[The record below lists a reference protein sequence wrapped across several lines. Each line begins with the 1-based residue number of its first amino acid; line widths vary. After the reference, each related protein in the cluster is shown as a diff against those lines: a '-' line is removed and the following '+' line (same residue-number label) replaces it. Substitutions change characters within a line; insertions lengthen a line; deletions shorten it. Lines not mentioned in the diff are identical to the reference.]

1 MKILLTN
8 DDGIHAPGLLA
19 AARVLAS
26 VGELHI
32 VAPSREQSGVGSALT
47 LHDAIPVSA
56 VDTDELLGDEV
67 SPEYPITAFSVQGTP
82 ADSCVLALERLVGP
96 VDLVVSGIN
105 RGSNLGAD
113 ILISGTVGAALQGFL
128 RGFPTIAISV
138 GSVQNP
144 NFDGAARLLGLLA
157 AQLGRNQPPRTP
169 SPRTPFN
176 EAFFLN
182 VNLPN
187 LPLSE
192 INGVQI
198 TRLGG
203 RSWGESVREEGSE
216 EPKKYRISRNKPIPG
231 DNPEGTDI
239 WALKNNRIS
248 ITPLRVD
255 LTNGEQI
262 PPLESLLA
270 DIPAELL
277 HRQD

>member
-47 LHDAIPVSA
+47 LHDAIPVSQIEI
-56 VDTDELLGDEV
+56 DQLLGDEA

-169 SPRTPFN
+169 LNQT
-176 EAFFLN
+176 FFLN
-182 VNLPN
+182 VNMHN
-187 LPLSE
+187 VPLSE
-192 INGVQI
+192 INGVQV

-203 RSWGESVREEGSE
+203 RSWGESVREEGGE

-262 PPLESLLA
+262 PQLESLLA
-270 DIPAELL
+270 DTPAQLL

>member
-1 MKILLTN
+1 MVLKILLTN

-19 AARVLAS
+19 AARALAS

-47 LHDAIPVSA
+47 LHDAIQVS
-56 VDTDELLGDEV
+56 TIEIDELLGDEAR
-67 SPEYPITAFSVQGTP
+67 PQYPITAFSVLGTP
-82 ADSCVLALERLVGP
+82 ADSCVLALERLVGR

-105 RGSNLGAD
+105 RGSNVGAD
-113 ILISGTVGAALQGFL
+113 ILVSGTVGAALQGYL
-128 RGFPTIAISV
+128 RGFPTLAISV

-144 NFDGAARLLGLLA
+144 QYDGAARLLELLA
-157 AQLGRNQPPRTP
+157 AQLDRTP
-169 SPRTPFN
+169 PE

-187 LPLSE
+187 VPLSG

-203 RSWGESVREEGSE
+203 RSYGESVLEEGNQD
-216 EPKKYRISRNKPIPG
+216 PKRYRISRNKPIPG
-231 DNPEGTDI
+231 DSPEGTDI

-248 ITPLRVD
+248 ITPLQVD
-255 LTNGEQI
+255 LTKGEQI
-262 PPLESLLA
+262 PQMESLLA
-270 DIPAELL
+270 DLPALL
-277 HRQD
+277 LQSQD

>member
-47 LHDAIPVSA
+47 LHDAIPVSQIEI
-56 VDTDELLGDEV
+56 DQLLGDEA

-157 AQLGRNQPPRTP
+157 TQLGRNQPPRTP
-169 SPRTPFN
+169 FN
-176 EAFFLN
+176 ETFFLN

-187 LPLSE
+187 VPLSE
-192 INGVQI
+192 INGLQI

-203 RSWGESVREEGSE
+203 RSWGESVREEGSG

-262 PPLESLLA
+262 PQLESLLA
-270 DIPAELL
+270 DTPAELL
-277 HRQD
+277 HRED

>member
-1 MKILLTN
+1 MVLKILLTN

-19 AARVLAS
+19 AARALAS

-32 VAPSREQSGVGSALT
+32 VAPSLEQSGVGSALT
-47 LHDAIPVSA
+47 LHDAIKVSS
-56 VDTDELLGDEV
+56 VEIDELLGDEAR
-67 SPEYPITAFSVQGTP
+67 PQYPITAFSVLGTP
-82 ADSCVLALERLVGP
+82 ADSCVLALEHLVGR

-113 ILISGTVGAALQGFL
+113 IFVSGTVGAALQGYL
-128 RGFPTIAISV
+128 RGFPTVAISV

-144 NFDGAARLLGLLA
+144 QFDGAARLLGLLA
-157 AQLGRNQPPRTP
+157 AQLGGTPPGRTP
-169 SPRTPFN
+169 PA

-187 LPLSE
+187 VPLSG

-203 RSWGESVREEGSE
+203 RSYGESVREEGIE

-248 ITPLRVD
+248 ITPLQVD
-255 LTNGEQI
+255 LTNGKQI
-262 PPLESLLA
+262 PQLESLLA
-270 DIPAELL
+270 DLPAQLL
-277 HRQD
+277 QRQD

>member
-1 MKILLTN
+1 MTN

-19 AARVLAS
+19 AARALAS

-32 VAPSREQSGVGSALT
+32 VAPTREQSGVGSALT
-47 LHDAIPVSA
+47 LHDAIQVLPVEI
-56 VDTDELLGDEV
+56 DELLADE
-67 SPEYPITAFSVQGTP
+67 PRPQYPITAFSVLGTP
-82 ADSCVLALERLVGP
+82 ADSCVLALEQLVGR

-113 ILISGTVGAALQGFL
+113 IFVSGTVGAALQGFL
-128 RGFPTIAISV
+128 RGFPTLAISV

-144 NFDGAARLLGLLA
+144 QFDGAARLLGLLA
-157 AQLGRNQPPRTP
+157 DQLGRTP
-169 SPRTPFN
+169 TQ

-187 LPLSE
+187 VPLSG

-203 RSWGESVREEGSE
+203 RSYGESVREEGTE
-216 EPKKYRISRNKPIPG
+216 ELKKYRISRNKPIPG

-239 WALKNNRIS
+239 WALKNNQIS

-262 PPLESLLA
+262 PQLETLLA
-270 DIPAELL
+270 DIPSRLL
-277 HRQD
+277 QSQD

>member
-1 MKILLTN
+1 LKILLTN

-47 LHDAIPVSA
+47 LHDAIPVSQIEI
-56 VDTDELLGDEV
+56 DQLLGDEA

-82 ADSCVLALERLVGP
+82 ADSCVLALERLVGA

-157 AQLGRNQPPRTP
+157 TQLGRNQPPRTP
-169 SPRTPFN
+169 FN
-176 EAFFLN
+176 ETFFLN

-187 LPLSE
+187 VPLSE
-192 INGVQI
+192 INGLQI

-203 RSWGESVREEGSE
+203 RSWGESVREEGSG

-262 PPLESLLA
+262 PQLESLLA
-270 DIPAELL
+270 DTPAQLL

>member
-1 MKILLTN
+1 MVLKILLTN

-19 AARVLAS
+19 AARALAS

-32 VAPSREQSGVGSALT
+32 VAPSQEQSGVGSALT
-47 LHDAIPVSA
+47 LHEAIPVSPIGI
-56 VDTDELLGDEV
+56 DDLLGDEAR
-67 SPEYPITAFSVQGTP
+67 PQYPITAFSVEGTP
-82 ADSCVLALERLVGP
+82 ADSCVLALERLVGR

-113 ILISGTVGAALQGFL
+113 IFVSGTVGAALQGYL
-128 RGFPTIAISV
+128 RGFPTLAISV
-138 GSVQNP
+138 GSVQSP
-144 NFDGAARLLGLLA
+144 QFDGAARLLGLLA
-157 AQLGRNQPPRTP
+157 AQLGRTP
-169 SPRTPFN
+169 TQ
-176 EAFFLN
+176 EALFLN
-182 VNLPN
+182 INLPN

-203 RSWGESVREEGSE
+203 RSYGESVREEGMV
-216 EPKKYRISRNKPIPG
+216 EPKRYRISRNKPIPG

-248 ITPLRVD
+248 ITPLQVD

-262 PPLESLLA
+262 TQLESLLA
-270 DIPAELL
+270 DIPARLL
-277 HRQD
+277 QSQD